1 MNELQ
6 SERLILQEAMNFLGA
21 IASGIEEAVGDPANS
36 ISYVAGEKLG
46 MRFSENAPKTDDI
59 GAALE
64 EVRRVLQANNCLWHF
79 ETFKPKDRP
88 DLIQRSE
95 TGEDVMLVFRDCMIR
110 QSLFMF
116 GHHQKGSLC
125 NMMYGFFAG
134 ALKNIMGCSSQLEIV
149 HAGQN
154 ACYKRLTVQRLDKAG
169 SSPIV

>member
-1 MNELQ
+1 MNDLVQ
-6 SERLILQEAMNFLGA
+6 ERLNLQEAMNFLGA
-21 IASGIEEAVGDPANS
+21 IASGLEEAVGEPANS

-46 MRFSENAPKTDDI
+46 IRFSAATPKTDDI

-64 EVRRVLQANNCLWHF
+64 QVRQVLQDNKCLWHF
-79 ETFKPKDRP
+79 EMFKPRDQN
-88 DLIQRSE
+88 LMIQE
-95 TGEDVMLVFRDCMIR
+95 AEGGEEVMLVFRDCMIR

-134 ALKNIMGCSSQLEIV
+134 ALKNIMGRSSRLEIV

-154 ACYKRLTVQRLDKAG
+154 ACYKRLTVLR
-169 SSPIV
+169 